1 MHIEMLVKEVR
12 QEKNMTITALSR
24 RSGVSAAHLS
34 DIEKNFKSPSLLV
47 MVRIAK
53 ALDVDITKL
62 YRVKW

>member
-12 QEKNMTITALSR
+12 QEKGMTIGGLSR
-24 RSGVSAAHLS
+24 KSGVSASHLS
-34 DIEKNFKSPSLLV
+34 DIEKNFKIPSLLV

-53 ALDVDITKL
+53 ALDVDITQL